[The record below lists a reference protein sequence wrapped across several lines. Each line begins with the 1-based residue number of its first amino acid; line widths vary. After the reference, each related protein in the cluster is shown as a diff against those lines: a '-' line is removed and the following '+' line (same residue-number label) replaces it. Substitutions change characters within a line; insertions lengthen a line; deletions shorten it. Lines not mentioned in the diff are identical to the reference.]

1 MNSPPA
7 TTARPATARGLL
19 PATRALLWAAVVL
32 TGLGFGAC
40 YLLAE
45 TTDRTFA
52 WTIQPPLTAAFLGAG
67 YGAGLVLVVLALRD
81 GVWVHARLP
90 LYTILLFVALTLVP
104 TLIHLD
110 RFHLAPA
117 FTALGPLAKGAAWF
131 WLAVYVLLPLVMI
144 PVLVLQERSPGVDPP
159 RRWPVPTGLRIAL
172 VGESALL
179 VVPGLLLYVA
189 PATART
195 LWPWPLTPLTA
206 RIVAAWLIAYGV
218 TAVLAAFIGDLER
231 LRIGALTYAVL
242 GVLVLLAVARYPDT
256 VAWDRPSA
264 WILTAVTVA
273 VVITG
278 VVGWQRAPRPGRAR
292 A

>member
-1 MNSPPA
+1 VDSPPA
-7 TTARPATARGLL
+7 TTAPSATARGLL
-19 PATRALLWAAVVL
+19 PATRALLYAAVVL
-32 TGLGFGAC
+32 TGLGFGSC

-67 YGAGLVLVVLALRD
+67 YGAGLFLVVLALRD
-81 GVWVHARLP
+81 GVWAHARLP

-104 TLIHLD
+104 TIIHLD
-110 RFHLAPA
+110 RFHFAPSFA
-117 FTALGPLAKGAAWF
+117 GLGALAKGAAWF

-144 PVLVLQERSPGVDPP
+144 PVLVLQERSPGADPP
-159 RRWPVPTGLRIAL
+159 RRSPVPTGLRIAL
-172 VGESALL
+172 VAESALL
-179 VVPGLLLYVA
+179 VVPGLLMYVA
-189 PATART
+189 PATAGVF
-195 LWPWPLTPLTA
+195 WPWPLTPLTA

-256 VAWDRPSA
+256 MAWDGPSA
-264 WILTAVTVA
+264 WILVA
-273 VVITG
+273 VAVAIVVTG
-278 VVGWQRAPRPGRAR
+278 VLGWRRAPRPGRER